1 MVNCA
6 KNVFLRSD
14 GAGDANEEL
23 RTIKGKTK
31 TKTLRR
37 NAGAMLT
44 DALRFLR
51 LNFMRC
57 GLYEKYSNKKVER
70 HNQIELLIFVLLL
83 MYKATGIS
91 SRAKI
96 TFDVRL

>member
-1 MVNCA
+1 MLEPC
-6 KNVFLRSD
+6 
-14 GAGDANEEL
+14 
-23 RTIKGKTK
+23 
-31 TKTLRR
+31 
-37 NAGAMLT
+37 LT
-44 DALRFLR
+44 DALRCLR